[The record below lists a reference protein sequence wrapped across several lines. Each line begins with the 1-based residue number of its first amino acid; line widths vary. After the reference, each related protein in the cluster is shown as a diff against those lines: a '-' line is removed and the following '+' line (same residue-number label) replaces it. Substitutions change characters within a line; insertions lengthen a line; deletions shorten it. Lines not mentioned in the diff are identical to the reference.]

1 MRIDNDYEQTIKLVC
16 DCGNIINNSSTL
28 TDMQKNV
35 FCDLL
40 YRIKRN
46 CSCLRKLTDCENDY
60 LTVRL
65 VHRSIFEDLITIFFF
80 LSLKNNSS
88 EFTDAL
94 AIMDVKSMNSIKKWI
109 KVHESID
116 KINAEAKG
124 VEFVTDEEYF
134 ESFNSVIEQHP
145 SFKGRSLSQLND
157 TKLNNIKFNGKPSE
171 MVSYVKNTEF
181 ENPIRYLYAEYR
193 FLSQIEHYCSFNRGF
208 SYYNFDDETIN
219 IHKKVVEFFIKY
231 LFKVVSELLQ

>member
-65 VHRSIFEDLITIFFF
+65 VH
-80 LSLKNNSS
+80 LSL
-88 EFTDAL
+88 
-94 AIMDVKSMNSIKKWI
+94 
-109 KVHESID
+109 
-116 KINAEAKG
+116 
-124 VEFVTDEEYF
+124 
-134 ESFNSVIEQHP
+134 
-145 SFKGRSLSQLND
+145 
-157 TKLNNIKFNGKPSE
+157 
-171 MVSYVKNTEF
+171 
-181 ENPIRYLYAEYR
+181 
-193 FLSQIEHYCSFNRGF
+193 
-208 SYYNFDDETIN
+208 
-219 IHKKVVEFFIKY
+219 IHI
-231 LFKVVSELLQ
+231 